1 LFFLQ
6 ESKTLFLQ
14 TRNNVYKSRH
24 TYRERRN
31 LYVLLMLLSKK
42 FSYTRSSDSTQ
53 CTGLAKAKNE
63 QIFVFGTAVKI
74 QKNKKLYDIP

>member
-1 LFFLQ
+1 MF
-6 ESKTLFLQ
+6 
-14 TRNNVYKSRH
+14 
-24 TYRERRN
+24 
-31 LYVLLMLLSKK
+31 LSKK

-63 QIFVFGTAVKI
+63 QIFVFGTAGKI